1 MQPGYPA
8 TALLAFYL
16 IHDRIVGG
24 KAAERVFFHLDTHKS
39 YPGIRRGRKY
49 FIVPAMVLIVAAF
62 AVGKKIE
69 DREGKK
75 ILRKFSRL

>member
-8 TALLAFYL
+8 AALLAFYL

-24 KAAERVFFHLDTHKS
+24 KAAERIFFHLDTYKS

-49 FIVPAMVLIVAAF
+49 FIVPAMGRIVAAF
-62 AVGKKIE
+62 ADGKKIE

-75 ILRKFSRL
+75 I

>member
-8 TALLAFYL
+8 AALLAFYL
-16 IHDRIVGG
+16 IYNRIVGG
-24 KAAERVFFHLDTHKS
+24 KAAERIFFHLDTHKS
-39 YPGIRRGRKY
+39 YPEIRRGREY

>member
-1 MQPGYPA
+1 MQPGYSA
-8 TALLAFYL
+8 SALSAFYL

-24 KAAERVFFHLDTHKS
+24 KAAERIFFHLYTHKS
-39 YPGIRRGRKY
+39 YPGIRRGSKY

-75 ILRKFSRL
+75 I